1 MTPTG
6 RQLRSG
12 ALAALAVVA
21 ASCGEFGRVEQG
33 ITIDYD
39 AAAGI
44 VTLILES
51 APAESRYDV
60 LPPVRVRIP
69 DDPRQMGPAPVAGKL
84 LRLDGRQLAIF
95 NSAEQRIET
104 LPYQL
109 VEKTGNVYPDDP
121 RLARENLPAVDRA
134 RGTVRLYSPK
144 TREILTIS
152 VPPQYLALPADTW
165 RFGDEVR
172 YYFKTPGQAL
182 RMMNVSRTKLS

>member
-1 MTPTG
+1 MTV
-6 RQLRSG
+6 RCKQLRSG
-12 ALAALAVVA
+12 ALAALALVT
-21 ASCGEFGRVEQG
+21 ASCGGFGRVEQG

-39 AAAGI
+39 AAAGV

-51 APAESRYDV
+51 APGESRYDR

-69 DDPRQMGPAPVAGKL
+69 EDPRQMGPAPAAGKL
-84 LRLDGRQLAIF
+84 LGLDGDQLAIF
-95 NSAEQRIET
+95 NAAEQRIET
-104 LPYQL
+104 LPYRL
-109 VEKTGNVYPDDP
+109 VDKTGNVYPDDS
-121 RLARENLPAVDRA
+121 RLASENLPAVDRA

>member
-1 MTPTG
+1 MTL
-6 RQLRSG
+6 RCSQFRSG
-12 ALAALAVVA
+12 ALAALALVA
-21 ASCGEFGRVEQG
+21 VTCGGFGRVEQG

-39 AAAGI
+39 AAAGV

-51 APAESRYDV
+51 APGESRYDV

-69 DDPRQMGPAPVAGKL
+69 EDPRQMGPAPAAGKL
-84 LRLDGRQLAIF
+84 LGLDGGQLTIF

-104 LPYQL
+104 LPYRL

-121 RLARENLPAVDRA
+121 RLAREKLPAVDRA

-152 VPPQYLALPADTW
+152 VPPHYLALPEDTW